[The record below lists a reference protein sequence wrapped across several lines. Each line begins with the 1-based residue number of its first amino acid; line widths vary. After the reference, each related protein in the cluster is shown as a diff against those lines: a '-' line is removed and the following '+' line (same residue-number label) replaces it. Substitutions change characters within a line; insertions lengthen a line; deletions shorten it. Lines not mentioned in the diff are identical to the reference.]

1 VDSPIPTRAFNLPF
15 SPAVN
20 EFDKG
25 EISQVGA
32 KLIVN
37 SLVCPPVPAVPST
50 FDMIERSQADKTD
63 DHMHWTGGPS
73 RSQKK
78 KESNS
83 TAQVREKR
91 NRKKSKAKQ

>member
-1 VDSPIPTRAFNLPF
+1 
-15 SPAVN
+15 
-20 EFDKG
+20 
-25 EISQVGA
+25 
-32 KLIVN
+32 
-37 SLVCPPVPAVPST
+37 
-50 FDMIERSQADKTD
+50 MIERSQADKTD

-78 KESNS
+78 KESIS